1 MTKLNKILVV
11 VFVIALSMGV
21 AIGQD
26 DAPTGWSF
34 GGVPAI
40 AYNSD
45 TGFLYG
51 AILNIYN
58 YGDGSQYPDY
68 RHSTYIEW
76 SRTTKGSG
84 KNIIQFDSKYLLPWD
99 LRITTDLSYLTEAA
113 LPFYGFNG
121 YESDYQSKYEDDE
134 DDAYKSRVYYR
145 HARDILK
152 FTADF
157 QKQLLRDY
165 NLRGLV
171 GFGYHKT
178 DIGTVDIESLN
189 EDKDDEDKLPEVDL
203 LYDTYLKHGAI
214 SEDEAEGGLTNFIK
228 LGLVF
233 DTRDNE
239 PNPMSGIWTE
249 ALVTTVPNG
258 LGNDVSYSLFT
269 ATHRQYFTIIDK
281 NLSFAYRLAYQGTI
295 DGQIPF
301 FMLPF
306 YQSSYKTDEGL
317 GGSKTLRGVLK
328 NRIVGNSVGFA
339 NLEMRWKFLHTKL
352 LGQNLYLALNAFV
365 DGGKVLKRYDSPG
378 YEDYYDTVINAFDDA
393 KEDDIHISY
402 GGGFRIALNENFII
416 AIDYGMA
423 KDEQDGNSGLY
434 IGLGYLY

>member
-1 MTKLNKILVV
+1 MIKLNKVIVV
-11 VFVIALSMGV
+11 VFVVVLSVGI

-26 DAPTGWSF
+26 DVPTGWSF

-51 AILNIYN
+51 AILNIFN
-58 YGDGSQYPDY
+58 YGDGSKYPEY
-68 RHSTYIEW
+68 MHSTYLEW

-99 LRITTDLSYLTEAA
+99 LRITADLSYLTEAA

-121 YESDYQSKYEDDE
+121 YESKYLSKYEDDE
-134 DDAYKSRVYYR
+134 DVAYKSRVYYQ
-145 HARDILK
+145 HERDILK
-152 FTADF
+152 FTANF
-157 QKQLLRDY
+157 QKQILKDY
-165 NLRGLV
+165 NLRGLL
-171 GFGYHKT
+171 GFGYHDTK
-178 DIGTVDIESLN
+178 IATVDIESLN
-189 EDKDDEDKLPEVDL
+189 DGKDDADKLPEVDL
-203 LYDTYLKHGAI
+203 LYDTYLKYGAI
-214 SEDEAEGGLTNFIK
+214 LEDEAKGGLTNSIK
-228 LGLVF
+228 IGLVF

-239 PNPMSGIWTE
+239 PNPMSGMWTE
-249 ALVTTVPNG
+249 ALITTVPNSF
-258 LGNDVSYSLFT
+258 GNDFSYSQFS

-281 NLSFAYRLAYQGTI
+281 NLSFAYRLAYQGVI

-306 YQSSYKTDEGL
+306 YQGSYKTEEGY
-317 GGSKTLRGVLK
+317 GGAKTLRGVLK

-339 NLEMRWKFLHTKL
+339 NFEMRWKFLRTKL
-352 LGQNLYLALNAFV
+352 AGQNLYLALNGFV
-365 DGGKVLKRYDSPG
+365 DAGQVLERYDNPG
-378 YEDYYDTVINAFDDA
+378 YEDYYDSVINAFGDA
-393 KEDDIHISY
+393 KEDALHFSY

-423 KDEQDGNSGLY
+423 GDEQDGNSGLY